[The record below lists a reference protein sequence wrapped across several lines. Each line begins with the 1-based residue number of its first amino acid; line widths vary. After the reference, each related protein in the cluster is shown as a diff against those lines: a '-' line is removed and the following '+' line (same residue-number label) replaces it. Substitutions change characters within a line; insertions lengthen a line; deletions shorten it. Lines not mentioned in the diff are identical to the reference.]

1 MSVGPAADKKNT
13 NCQYD
18 GTLGNDTGIPCNCG
32 FISQHD
38 LLYLSKV
45 TVSLIIPRVC
55 EALITA
61 LDACLKV
68 CILD

>member
-45 TVSLIIPRVC
+45 TAVSIVNN
-55 EALITA
+55 TTSM
-61 LDACLKV
+61 
-68 CILD
+68 